1 MQVYGGW
8 SHLKSIW
15 ATNVFFPWGFSALPR
30 PTSVRIRVS
39 PGALQYTLSERK
51 GMSTAQ
57 YKATCAK
64 MMAYLSQN
72 VAQDC
77 TLLDK
82 SYSTNLAPPAKW
94 SYKPSCEVSSVG
106 GIFQSFR
113 FSKKVSTC
121 LTFRVS
127 QKLTLQ
133 ENFISNPFWTSGPK
147 VRPVRPTSSSKQLWE
162 DSEWNGLGIYPPPT
176 PVTVEFVK
184 VGIGPFH
191 KNMSRLLHYTP
202 EN

>member
-1 MQVYGGW
+1 
-8 SHLKSIW
+8 
-15 ATNVFFPWGFSALPR
+15 
-30 PTSVRIRVS
+30 
-39 PGALQYTLSERK
+39 
-51 GMSTAQ
+51 MSTAQ

-94 SYKPSCEVSSVG
+94 SYKPSCEVSSVAG
-106 GIFQSFR
+106 QFKVSDSQ
-113 FSKKVSTC
+113 KKVSTC
-121 LTFRVS
+121 LKFRLS

-133 ENFISNPFWTSGPK
+133 ENLISNPFWTSGPK
-147 VRPVRPTSSSKQLWE
+147 VRPVRPKFPPKKRHLPNRFGKILSGMHWRFTDL
-162 DSEWNGLGIYPPPT
+162 PPPT
-176 PVTVEFVK
+176 PVTVELVK